1 MEKHVDD
8 EVLIQIIKTQHSI
21 LNLLNHTLNDTV
33 THQRSLPKQE
43 QNSDLINL
51 AEQTRRVIARKPKL
65 KAAYKK
71 LTDDPRFDFDGY
83 LE

>member
-71 LTDDPRFDFDGY
+71 LKDDPRFDFDGY